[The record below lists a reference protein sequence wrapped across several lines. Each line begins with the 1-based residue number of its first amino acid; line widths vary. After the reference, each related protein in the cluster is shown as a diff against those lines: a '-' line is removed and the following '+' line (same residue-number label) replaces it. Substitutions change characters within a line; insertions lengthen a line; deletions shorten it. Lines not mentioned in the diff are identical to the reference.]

1 MLNIGHLKI
10 WEEGK
15 AFNLDSLL
23 KANHLKSAINILK
36 SLLVF
41 PFLFDVQIIFFPS
54 FENIGN
60 ELKPFEYV
68 ILSKFFPSISIL
80 YNSKLKLFGAW
91 RFDEKIMNFSDG

>member
-1 MLNIGHLKI
+1 MLNIEHLKI

-15 AFNLDSLL
+15 AFNLDGLL

-80 YNSKLKLFGAW
+80 YNSKF
-91 RFDEKIMNFSDG
+91 KIKTIWSMEI